1 MAELDAFFQ
10 PKSIAIL
17 GASERP
23 DSMGGLVL
31 RNLQQAGYPHPIL
44 AVNRKGYRSVF
55 GVPCKTTLH
64 ARDNI
69 DLAVLCLPAPGLQR
83 AIKSVAQA
91 GVRAALILT
100 GGMARDQL
108 SPTRMRRLKVLARH
122 WGIRLM
128 GPNSLGLIVPSQNLN
143 VSWSHLQAPPGDIAY
158 IGMSSALGSAL
169 LDWAAGRGYG
179 FSHFVTVGARADV
192 SLSDVVDYLA
202 GDRRVRAILL
212 HVENIRNAERFMTV
226 LRAASRS
233 KKVLVLHTDPDSTIP
248 PGLASR
254 DKLTQAFFDR
264 AGVLQVTNFHRL
276 LGTLQTLIRS
286 QPLYAHTLA
295 LVSNGLGPAMLAH
308 QELTVL
314 AASPSRLEALP
325 EALRPL
331 RLHGDRHSEH
341 GLILPAATDPDML
354 TQVLAGLDGMTG
366 IGAVLVILVPNAR
379 LDIPGLTEVLLA
391 HRRRTRRT
399 LMVAWLGEAS
409 VQDARSRLDK
419 ANILHFEST
428 EEAVQAFSAIVR
440 HEQVQAHLSETP
452 EQNTR
457 ITPAAEL
464 LTPFRQQAA
473 KVPAGESRWLSWQ
486 QTRELVRLFGFQLN
500 PGQHFRDRK
509 TLLKAAPGLRYP
521 VILRLLHEAYLYPFA
536 YPSEARQRWRGVAID
551 IGHAEQLEEEVDKL
565 YLGLQQ
571 HFPASKVMGY
581 VVQPMRRRL
590 DALQFSLGIT
600 RDQVYGP
607 VILFGLGGSLAN
619 VRADRRVAL
628 PPLNRTLARLLLRD
642 THVYVLLRE
651 RVRQPLVTEE
661 ALIDAIMQLSELA
674 EHCPWLV
681 GLEMNLVLEHD
692 RDLVVLGAAANVGEE
707 RAPVIPT
714 YPQHWEVR
722 VQRRGVEW
730 LIRPVRAEDEPAM
743 KQLYERQPPEA
754 LRLRFF
760 GSRLHFA
767 HRELAAMCQIDYRR
781 EMAFVLE
788 APDGTLMGEVR
799 GWSHVDALTM
809 EFAILLDAEAQGQ
822 GLAQALL
829 AQLETFARQSGMVR
843 MMMDVMP
850 ENTPMQS
857 LGKRMGYTV
866 QGRDNDSVL
875 MEKTLDAV

>member
-23 DSMGGLVL
+23 GSMGGLVL

-44 AVNRKGYRSVF
+44 AVNRKGYKTVH
-55 GVPCKTTLH
+55 GVPCKTALSRQD
-64 ARDNI
+64 AI
-69 DLAVLCLPAPGLQR
+69 DLAVLCLPGPGLQR
-83 AIKSVAQA
+83 ALKSVAQA

-108 SPTRMRRLKVLARH
+108 SPTRMRRLTLLARH
-122 WGIRLM
+122 WGVRLM
-128 GPNSLGLIVPSQNLN
+128 GPNSLGLIVPSQQLN
-143 VSWSHLQAPPGDIAY
+143 VSWSHLQAPPGNIAY
-158 IGMSSALGSAL
+158 IGMSSSLGSAL

-192 SLSDVVDYLA
+192 SLSDVVDYLS

-233 KKVLVLHTDPDSTIP
+233 KKVLVLHTDPDTPVP

-264 AGVLQVTNFHRL
+264 AGVLQVSNFHRL
-276 LGTLQTLIRS
+276 LGTLQALIRS
-286 QPLYAHTLA
+286 RPLYAHSLA
-295 LVSNGLGPAMLAH
+295 LVSNGLGPAMLAR
-308 QELTVL
+308 QELSAL
-314 AASPSRLEALP
+314 AARPSTLEALP
-325 EALRPL
+325 EALQPL
-331 RLHGDRHSEH
+331 RLHGDRHAEH
-341 GLILPAATDPDML
+341 GLVLPAAVDPPML
-354 TQVLAGLDGMTG
+354 EQVLRGLDGMTG

-379 LDIPGLTEVLLA
+379 LDMEGLTEVMLA
-391 HRRRTRRT
+391 HHRRTRRT
-399 LMVAWLGEAS
+399 FMVAWLGEAS
-409 VQDARSRLDK
+409 VGRARERLD
-419 ANILHFEST
+419 AENILHFDAT

-440 HEQVQAHLSETP
+440 HEQVQAYLSETP

-464 LTPFRQQAA
+464 LTPFAEQAA
-473 KVPAGESRWLSWQ
+473 ALPAGKTGCLSWQ
-486 QTRELVRLFGFQLN
+486 QTRDLLQLFGFQLN
-500 PGQHFRDRK
+500 AGQCLPDRAA
-509 TLLKAAPGLRYP
+509 LEQAAPQLTYP
-521 VILRLLHEAYLYPFA
+521 LIVRVLHETYLFPFA
-536 YPSEARQRWRGVAID
+536 YPEEARHRWRGVAID
-551 IGHAEQLEEEVDKL
+551 IGSDRQLLQEVEQLH
-565 YLGLQQ
+565 LGLQQ
-571 HFPASKVMGY
+571 HFPDSRFRGY

-590 DALQFSLGIT
+590 DSLQFSLGLT
-600 RDQVYGP
+600 RDSVYGP

-619 VRADRRVAL
+619 VRADRHVAL
-628 PPLNRTLARLLLRD
+628 PPLNRTLARLLMRE
-642 THVYVLLRE
+642 THVYALLRE
-651 RVRQPLVTEE
+651 RVRQPVVAEE
-661 ALIDAIMQLSELA
+661 ALLDVIMQLSELA

-681 GLEMNLVLEHD
+681 GLEMNLVLEND
-692 RDLVVLGAAANVGEE
+692 QDLVVLGAAASIGAP
-707 RAPVIPT
+707 RRPVIPT
-714 YPQHWEVR
+714 YPRQWETR
-722 VQRRGVEW
+722 AERRGVTW
-730 LIRPVRAEDEPAM
+730 LIRPVRAEDEPAL
-743 KQLYERQPPEA
+743 KRLYEQQPPEA

-788 APDGTLMGEVR
+788 APDGDLLGEVR

-809 EFAILLDAEAQGQ
+809 EFAILLDPQAQGQ

-829 AQLETFARQSGMVR
+829 GQLEAFARHAGMVR

-850 ENTPMQS
+850 ENTPMQA
-857 LGKRMGYTV
+857 LGKRMGYSV
-866 QGRDNDSVL
+866 QARDSDSVM
-875 MEKTLDAV
+875 MEKRFDAV